1 MQTISSR
8 SLFHFTRKL
17 EYLIQILKYEF
28 RPRYYPEK
36 LTIISGIENF
46 RAIPMVC
53 FCDIPLSQVKNH
65 IETYGDYG
73 IGLSEDW
80 VFKGKLNPVLYLKT
94 DSTVAKNLIKILNAL
109 QDQAFAK
116 SGKLNEAKYGFL
128 KLICNIK
135 NYKGD
140 FERDGNI
147 NKAVKFYDEREW
159 RYTPEKNSSIDFWL
173 EKEQY
178 EDQSY
183 LDEAN
188 VKVGQL
194 KLQFNPE
201 DIKYIIVKNES
212 EINAMITALKSMKSR
227 FSPDV
232 VEILTTRILTS
243 EQIKNDF

>member
-1 MQTISSR
+1 MPTISSR

-17 EYLIQILKYEF
+17 EYLIQILEYEF

-36 LTIISGIENF
+36 LTINSGIENF

-65 IETYGDYG
+65 IETYGEYG
-73 IGLSEDW
+73 IGLSEAW

-94 DSTVAKNLIKILNAL
+94 DSTVAKNLIEILNAF

-116 SGKLNEAKYGFL
+116 SAKLENAKYGFL
-128 KLICNIK
+128 KLIRNIK

-140 FERDGNI
+140 FERDGRTFT
-147 NKAVKFYDEREW
+147 VKFYDEREW
-159 RYTPEKNSSIDFWL
+159 RYTPETSSGIDFWL
-173 EKEQY
+173 EKEKY
-178 EDQSY
+178 EDPII
-183 LDEAN
+183 LAEAN
-188 VKVGQL
+188 AKVGQL

-201 DIKYIIVKNES
+201 DIKYIIVKNEG
-212 EINAMITALKSMKSR
+212 EIKAMITALNSMKSK
-227 FSPDV
+227 FSLDE